1 MQFKETNF
9 KNSSSLVQTVDIFET
24 HISLSNTIL
33 FIADAFLVKALYTYG
48 VVDYLLRTLMGNVQA
63 NMYEISCHGI
73 GMMTLYNP
81 AAKELTASNCVKHV
95 LGRLKK
101 SIFLKSIRSTIIH
114 DIVPDVLKNEN
125 LKFSARQA
133 ALFALNQLLKCDV
146 KNCQELLDIHG
157 QVILCVQVANCL
169 L

>member
-1 MQFKETNF
+1 
-9 KNSSSLVQTVDIFET
+9 
-24 HISLSNTIL
+24 
-33 FIADAFLVKALYTYG
+33 
-48 VVDYLLRTLMGNVQA
+48 MGNVQA

-73 GMMTLYNP
+73 GMMTLYNQ
-81 AAKELTASNCVKHV
+81 AAKELTASNCVKNV
-95 LGRLKK
+95 LGRLKN
-101 SIFLKSIRSTIIH
+101 SIFLNLIRSTIIH

-133 ALFALNQLLKCDV
+133 ALFALNQLLKCDA

-157 QVILCVQVANCL
+157 QVILRVQVANCL